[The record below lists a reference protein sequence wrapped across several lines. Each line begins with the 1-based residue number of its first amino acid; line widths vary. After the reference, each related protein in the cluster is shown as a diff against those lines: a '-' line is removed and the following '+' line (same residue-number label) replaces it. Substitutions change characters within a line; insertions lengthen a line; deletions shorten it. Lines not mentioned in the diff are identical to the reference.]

1 MSAIVSVQDV
11 VKDFPLG
18 KLVVH
23 ALRGV
28 SVEIESGDF
37 VTIAG
42 PSGSGKTTLLNQIGC
57 VDVPTSGIV
66 RIAGQTTSDLSEKK
80 LTELRLH
87 KLGFI
92 FQTFNLVSVLNVAQN
107 VELPLL
113 LKGGLT
119 KGERDRR
126 VQEILANVDLED
138 QIRQRPN
145 ELSGGQ
151 RQRVAIARALV
162 TQPAIVLAD
171 EPTANLDS
179 ETGGRII
186 DVMKRLNRDN
196 NTTFIFSTHDHRV
209 MAQARRIIRLV
220 DGKISDDEI
229 RAVAN
234 A

>member
-66 RIAGQTTSDLSEKK
+66 QIAGQTTSDLSEKK

-107 VELPLL
+107 VELPLP
-113 LKGGLT
+113 LKGYRQCRFG
-119 KGERDRR
+119 GS
-126 VQEILANVDLED
+126 Q
-138 QIRQRPN
+138 RQRPN

-151 RQRVAIARALV
+151 RQPVAIARAGATRDRLG
-162 TQPAIVLAD
+162 D
-171 EPTANLDS
+171 EPTAN
-179 ETGGRII
+179 
-186 DVMKRLNRDN
+186 
-196 NTTFIFSTHDHRV
+196 
-209 MAQARRIIRLV
+209 
-220 DGKISDDEI
+220 
-229 RAVAN
+229 
-234 A
+234 

>member
-66 RIAGQTTSDLSEKK
+66 QIAGQTTSDLSEKK

-107 VELPLL
+107 VELPLP
-113 LKGGLT
+113 KGGLP
-119 KGERDRR
+119 ERSDR
-126 VQEILANVDLED
+126 
-138 QIRQRPN
+138 
-145 ELSGGQ
+145 
-151 RQRVAIARALV
+151 
-162 TQPAIVLAD
+162 
-171 EPTANLDS
+171 
-179 ETGGRII
+179 
-186 DVMKRLNRDN
+186 
-196 NTTFIFSTHDHRV
+196 
-209 MAQARRIIRLV
+209 
-220 DGKISDDEI
+220 
-229 RAVAN
+229 
-234 A
+234 

>member
-138 QIRQRPN
+138 QIQQRPN

-196 NTTFIFSTHDHRV
+196 NTTFIFSTHDDRV
-209 MAQARRIIRLV
+209 MAQARRIIRLI
-220 DGKISDDEI
+220 DGKISDDEV
-229 RAVAN
+229 RAVAS